1 MHYGSH
7 YFDDDDDD
15 DDGDDDDDDD
25 DDDNWEH
32 LGLFPADETLAGS
45 LP

>member
-7 YFDDDDDD
+7 YF
-15 DDGDDDDDDD
+15 DDDDDDD

-32 LGLFPADETLAGS
+32 LGLFPTDATLPVS
-45 LP
+45 FP